1 MHALLPGIFND
12 APYHRSHIRV
22 ADVISY
28 RFRIQD
34 SSFII
39 HHSYDCDTNNQP
51 QHVPS
56 GLSGPVADHHRSCAY
71 SLLRGVHRVFLAWYH
86 TMVQGDTDYRL
97 TNTYY

>member
-39 HHSYDCDTNNQP
+39 HHSYDCDTNNQH
-51 QHVPS
+51 QH
-56 GLSGPVADHHRSCAY
+56 AY

>member
-1 MHALLPGIFND
+1 MHPLLPGIFND

-39 HHSYDCDTNNQP
+39 HHSYDCDTNNHN

-56 GLSGPVADHHRSCAY
+56 GLSGPVADHYRSCAY
-71 SLLRGVHRVFLAWYH
+71 SLLRGVHCPLEH
-86 TMVQGDTDYRL
+86 TSILSLVIPWSKVVPIID
-97 TNTYY
+97 